1 MSVGGNSVFMIGWE
15 YPPHNS
21 GGLGVACQGMTEALS
36 EQSTQIYF
44 TLPHTQLGSVHHMH
58 VLECSDPAWF
68 AQGANSTHPPF
79 FAYTAATPAPH
90 VFLNGVVD
98 RHKLQTLPQS
108 DLESKV
114 DKYAEL
120 VFTKGKQLEQN
131 FDVIHAHD
139 WMAFP
144 AAMNLAQATKKPF
157 IAHVHSTELDRIPN
171 GYGSSY
177 IMSTEYE
184 GMRNATRVIAVS
196 FYTKQLLVNK
206 YGIDPNKIDVVHNGI
221 APLSSLPDVGKH
233 HFASKRPVIV
243 FMGRLTMQKG
253 ADYFLALAESVLKSI
268 PEALFVVAGSGDM
281 YHELLLQTAG
291 RGLSANVLFSGFVR
305 DEQREKLLNRADLFV
320 MPSISEPFGLVALEA
335 AQRRTPVI
343 VSSNSG
349 VSEVM
354 PSSVVTDFWDI
365 EKMTAEI
372 LRLLSNPASHST
384 MADLQSRD
392 LEKVT
397 WDSAA
402 SKIRHVYNKAF
413 LGNK

>member
-1 MSVGGNSVFMIGWE
+1 MSVGRNSVFMIGWE

-36 EQSTQIYF
+36 EQSTHIFF
-44 TLPHTQLGSVHHMH
+44 TLPHHQINSVNHMSI
-58 VLECSDPAWF
+58 LECSDPSWF

-79 FAYTAATPAPH
+79 FAYTAAAPSPH
-90 VFLNGVVD
+90 VFHNGVVD

-108 DLESKV
+108 ELEAKV

-120 VFTKGKQLEQN
+120 VFGKGKQLQDN
-131 FDVIHAHD
+131 YDVIHAHD

-144 AAMNLAQATKKPF
+144 AAMSLAAATKKPF

-171 GYGSSY
+171 GHGSDY
-177 IMSTEYE
+177 IMSTEYA
-184 GMRNATRVIAVS
+184 GMLSAARVIAVS
-196 FYTKQLLVNK
+196 FYTKQLLVSK

-221 APLSSLPDVGKH
+221 SPLSVPADPGRH

-253 ADYFLALAESVLKSI
+253 ADYFLALANSVLKNI
-268 PEALFVVAGSGDM
+268 PEALFIVAGSGDM
-281 YHELLLQTAG
+281 YHELLFQTAG
-291 RGLSANVLFSGFVR
+291 RGLSTSVLFSGFVR
-305 DEQREKLLNRADLFV
+305 DNQRERLLDRADLFV

-354 PSSVVTDFWDI
+354 PSSVVTDFWDVD
-365 EKMTAEI
+365 KMTAEI
-372 LRLLSNPASHST
+372 MRLLSNQSAHT
-384 MADLQSRD
+384 EMAQKQENDLAH
-392 LEKVT
+392 VT
-397 WDSAA
+397 WSAAA
-402 SKIRHVYNKAF
+402 SKIRDVYKRAF
-413 LGNK
+413 MGK